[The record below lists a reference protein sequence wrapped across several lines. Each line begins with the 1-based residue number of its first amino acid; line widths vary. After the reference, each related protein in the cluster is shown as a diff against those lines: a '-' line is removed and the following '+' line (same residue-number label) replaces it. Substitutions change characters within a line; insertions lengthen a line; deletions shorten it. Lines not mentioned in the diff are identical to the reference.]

1 MVSVVLLIVRSERSE
16 RSERKCADADDSYT
30 IAQGN
35 CLRGGVCNSGLTHPR
50 LSLERACG
58 GAGTLSPRRGSL
70 QPRNGQSSR
79 PASFDCRRRTSGVSS
94 PLGAPDMPPGGSSDA
109 WGCAQQGAGH
119 HSDVGVL
126 STLQSQAQPAPRS
139 SSKPCSVDLPRAS
152 NPNPGRHPQHHS
164 STAPVAARHAACA
177 ASSAASAAAPRT
189 ASGTALDGT
198 SGGWDVDTIDNSLL
212 LSIDLGLASGRMSA
226 VEATELL
233 ASYGCDVQE
242 LLAAEMAA
250 AAAEEEQDE
259 AEQLRK
265 GKGEEVER
273 QEEERPSKEQEEQEA
288 LRMLL
293 AA

>member
-1 MVSVVLLIVRSERSE
+1 
-16 RSERKCADADDSYT
+16 
-30 IAQGN
+30 
-35 CLRGGVCNSGLTHPR
+35 
-50 LSLERACG
+50 
-58 GAGTLSPRRGSL
+58 
-70 QPRNGQSSR
+70 
-79 PASFDCRRRTSGVSS
+79 
-94 PLGAPDMPPGGSSDA
+94 MPPGGSSDA

-273 QEEERPSKEQEEQEA
+273 QEEERPSKEQEEQEVRGERGGVLRVLGSRVLYKERNHTGLMGRCEGWAPMGPDGLPYIPLCA
-288 LRMLL
+288 LVRV
-293 AA
+293 APYV